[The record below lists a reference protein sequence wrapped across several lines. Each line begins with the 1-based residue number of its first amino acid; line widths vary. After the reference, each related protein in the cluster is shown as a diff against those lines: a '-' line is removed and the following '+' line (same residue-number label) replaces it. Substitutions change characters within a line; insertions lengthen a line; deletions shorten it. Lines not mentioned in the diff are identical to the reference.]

1 MPHELKESPEAI
13 ELSVT
18 APTREELFREALAGI
33 LEVAYSNPVPEGIY
47 EGRVVPVQ
55 AAGSDDDTL
64 LAELAD
70 DTLRAVRDEK
80 GALQPPRWLAF
91 DDNRVTATLPLRSEK
106 AVARPLLVSAARV
119 RAAGDGWNARLE
131 FQVSPGE

>member
-13 ELSVT
+13 ELSMT
-18 APTREELFREALAGI
+18 ARTREELFREALAGI
-33 LEVAYSNPVPEGIY
+33 LEAAYGRPLPEGIY
-47 EGRVVPVQ
+47 AGHVVPVQ

-70 DTLRAVRDEK
+70 DTLRAIRDED

-91 DDNRVTATLPLRSEK
+91 DENRVTATLPMQSEK
-106 AVARPLLVSAARV
+106 AAARPLLVSAARV
-119 RAAGDGWNARLE
+119 GAADDGWNARLE
-131 FQVSPGE
+131 LLVSPTG